1 MKCHSI
7 FSRFDFLEKPS
18 RRISATPLSATICQ
32 HKWSSIKQTNHES
45 LLKMLHQET
54 VNIDECFEFSIQS
67 DHRRSYYTREKSSL
81 PSHSISEVFC
91 LLSWKQKSIQL
102 MEFLQLKRPMWL
114 FFVADAWT
122 ARKTDVLNDHDQK
135 NRFII
140 FFMAEIL
147 RKFIHFLIRICIVGA
162 GRSWCSGCDG

>member
-1 MKCHSI
+1 
-7 FSRFDFLEKPS
+7 
-18 RRISATPLSATICQ
+18 
-32 HKWSSIKQTNHES
+32 
-45 LLKMLHQET
+45 
-54 VNIDECFEFSIQS
+54 
-67 DHRRSYYTREKSSL
+67 
-81 PSHSISEVFC
+81 
-91 LLSWKQKSIQL
+91 
-102 MEFLQLKRPMWL
+102 MWL